1 MDFNISSNPNIQNR
15 LREIEVLNALV
26 VYVSNRDDD
35 DDPDLIRAE
44 DVGFLKDLATILSRS
59 LQQGYDPVANDLS
72 DYLQEQ
78 ELGFDFQENKNET
91 PDYTNDMRL
100 RNLRVFM
107 EEELSQLAA
116 DVEDIKKSK

>member
-26 VYVSNRDDD
+26 VYVSNRDEDE
-35 DDPDLIRAE
+35 DPDLIRAE
-44 DVGFLKDLATILSRS
+44 EVGFLKDLATILSPI

-72 DYLQEQ
+72 DYLQK
-78 ELGFDFQENKNET
+78 LAFNFQENKNST
-91 PDYTNDMRL
+91 PDYTNDMRF

-107 EEELSQLAA
+107 EEKLSQLAA

>member
-44 DVGFLKDLATILSRS
+44 DVGFLKDLATILSPI

-100 RNLRVFM
+100 RNLRVVM